1 MLPMEAEM
9 KLFYNRGCF
18 LVVFL
23 AVFLVACDGGPL
35 KPSPPDNGG
44 NGEGN
49 GLETDSVPMLLR
61 LKDADG
67 QDTKMWV
74 EVLEI
79 NPAPG
84 SKIRVSSGCINP
96 ADCFRARV
104 KLGFD
109 GEVVIAYLEAFFSN
123 DEVNPDG
130 PHVFQRSQAQGS
142 TEISLDRGSL
152 RVRISFWFLGGGIL
166 PSAVPVVCRGR
177 REGRFSGLTIYSKP
191 AILGRLV
198 GHLGRR
204 GSILLRPFTFLQ
216 KILC

>member
-142 TEISLDRGSL
+142 TEISLGPW
-152 RVRISFWFLGGGIL
+152 IIEGPYKFL
-166 PSAVPVVCRGR
+166 VFRGR
-177 REGRFSGLTIYSKP
+177 YPAICGTCGVPGAEGRAVF
-191 AILGRLV
+191 RLNY
-198 GHLGRR
+198 L
-204 GSILLRPFTFLQ
+204 
-216 KILC
+216 